1 MLATKEANESP
12 IIFQDG
18 VSYIHT
24 SENEITI
31 AAATKSNPNCL
42 LLMQFLKQF
51 IIITKSYFKGVFD
64 EVEIRKNFVL
74 IYELLDEVMDYGLPQ
89 ITDPKLLSIYITQG
103 KYDDS
108 KQNPEALRNFTIQA
122 TGAITWRPPNVIY
135 KVNEVFID
143 IVEKVNALFSLQ
155 GNMLKSEVIGQ
166 VMMKSN
172 LSGMPECKLGIND
185 KLSITLQEGYASDQ
199 S

>member
-18 VSYIHT
+18 VSFIHT
-24 SENEITI
+24 NENDVTI
-31 AAATKSNPNCL
+31 AAATKSNPNCI

-74 IYELLDEVMDYGLPQ
+74 IYELLDEVMDFGLPQ

-103 KYDDS
+103 KYDES
-108 KQNPEALRNFTIQA
+108 KQNAEALRNFTIQA
-122 TGAITWRPPNVIY
+122 TGAITWRPPNVYY
-135 KVNEVFID
+135 KTNEVFID

-185 KLSITLQEGYASDQ
+185 KLSITLQEGYQ
-199 S
+199 NY

>member
-1 MLATKEANESP
+1 MLATKEANENP

-18 VSYIHT
+18 VSFIHT
-24 SENEITI
+24 NENDVTI
-31 AAATKSNPNCL
+31 AAATKSNPNCI

-74 IYELLDEVMDYGLPQ
+74 IYELLDEVMDFGLPQ

-108 KQNPEALRNFTIQA
+108 KQNAEALRNFTIQA
-122 TGAITWRPPNVIY
+122 TGAITWRPPNVFY
-135 KVNEVFID
+135 KTNEVFID

-185 KLSITLQEGYASDQ
+185 KLSITLQEGYRNY
-199 S
+199 